1 MSPGRH
7 ARAAAPAA
15 IRLVVSDIDGTLVT
29 PDKQVTPR
37 AMAAVKALA
46 AAGVGFSVV
55 SARPPRGMAA
65 IVSRL
70 GLRQPY
76 AAFNGGN
83 LMGADG
89 RLIAAE
95 RLTAEAARI
104 ILRRLAESKVDAWVF
119 AGDSWRLTHSDGP
132 QVGRERATVGFEPVV
147 VADFEDVVD
156 HIDKIVGVSDD
167 AAQLLALEAGAAGWL
182 GGGAL
187 VQRSQAYYLDFTA
200 PRADKG
206 HAVRAICEH
215 AGVAPEETAVIGDM
229 SNDVAMF
236 EVVGFSIAMGQAPD
250 AVKAR
255 ADAVTEANSAEG
267 FAHAVERLVLP
278 RVRHP

>member
-1 MSPGRH
+1 MSDGLQ
-7 ARAAAPAA
+7 ARAAPAA
-15 IRLVVSDIDGTLVT
+15 IRLVVSDIDGTLVI

-70 GLRQPY
+70 GVRQPY
-76 AAFNGGN
+76 AAFNGGA
-83 LMGADG
+83 LMGGDG

-95 RLTAEAARI
+95 RLTAEAART
-104 ILRRLAESKVDAWVF
+104 ILGRLAERKVDAWVF
-119 AGDSWRLTHSDGP
+119 ADDSWRLTHSDGP
-132 QVGRERATVGFEPVV
+132 QVGRERAAVGFDPVV
-147 VADFEDVVD
+147 VAHFEDVID
-156 HIDKIVGVSDD
+156 RIDKIVGVSDD
-167 AAQLLALEAGAAGWL
+167 AAQLLDLEAGAADWL
-182 GGGAL
+182 EGAAL

-200 PRADKG
+200 LRADKG

-215 AGVAPEETAVIGDM
+215 AGVPLEETAVIGDM

-236 EVVGFSIAMGQAPD
+236 EVAGLSIAMGQAPD

-255 ADAVTEANSAEG
+255 ADAVTDANSAEG

-278 RVRHP
+278 QVRRP